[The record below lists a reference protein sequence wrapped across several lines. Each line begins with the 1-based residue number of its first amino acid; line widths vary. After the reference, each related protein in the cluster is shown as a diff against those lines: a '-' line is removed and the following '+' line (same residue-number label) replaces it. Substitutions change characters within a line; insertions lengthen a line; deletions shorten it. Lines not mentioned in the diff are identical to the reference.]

1 MKMSEFGD
9 VDDLFEELFRFAERL
24 LEQPLLTQ
32 PRARGTAPQP
42 VQSHEPDE
50 VIVGREDLA
59 YLLHAPGYDS
69 NDFLVSVSDDSIEVK
84 TNDFIRRKM
93 LGSMVHPESA
103 VTIYRNG
110 VLSVRMKRMRIRIG
124 IIMRRN
130 IRKSIHEWP
139 V

>member
-1 MKMSEFGD
+1 MRMSEFGD

-24 LEQPLLTQ
+24 MEQPLLPQ
-32 PRARGTAPQP
+32 PPVGGTAPKPMQRN
-42 VQSHEPDE
+42 EPDE
-50 VIVGREDLA
+50 VIVGREEVA

-69 NDFLVSVSDDSIEVK
+69 NDFLVSVYDDSIEVK

-110 VLSVRMKRMRIRIG
+110 VLSARMKRRDA
-124 IIMRRN
+124 
-130 IRKSIHEWP
+130 
-139 V
+139 

>member
-9 VDDLFEELFRFAERL
+9 VDDRFEELFRFAERL
-24 LEQPLLTQ
+24 LEQPLLTR
-32 PRARGTAPQP
+32 PTARGTELQP

-50 VIVGREDLA
+50 LIVGREEVA

-110 VLSVRMKRMRIRIG
+110 VLSVRMKRRD
-124 IIMRRN
+124 
-130 IRKSIHEWP
+130 E
-139 V
+139 

>member
-24 LEQPLLTQ
+24 LERPPLRQPQ
-32 PRARGTAPQP
+32 ARGSKLQP

-50 VIVGREDLA
+50 VIVGRKEVA

-69 NDFLVSVSDDSIEVK
+69 NDFLVSLSDDSIEVK

-93 LGSMVHPESA
+93 LGSMVYPESA
-103 VTIYRNG
+103 VTTYRNG
-110 VLSVRMKRMRIRIG
+110 VLSVRMKRRDA
-124 IIMRRN
+124 
-130 IRKSIHEWP
+130 
-139 V
+139 

>member
-24 LEQPLLTQ
+24 LEQPLLRQ
-32 PRARGTAPQP
+32 PRARGSGLQP
-42 VQSHEPDE
+42 VQSHE
-50 VIVGREDLA
+50 VIVGREEVA

-69 NDFLVSVSDDSIEVK
+69 HDFLVSVSDDSIEVK

-93 LGSMVHPESA
+93 LGSTVHPESA

-110 VLSVRMKRMRIRIG
+110 VLSVRMKRRDA
-124 IIMRRN
+124 
-130 IRKSIHEWP
+130 
-139 V
+139 

>member
-24 LEQPLLTQ
+24 LEQPLLRQ
-32 PRARGTAPQP
+32 PRARGSGLQP
-42 VQSHEPDE
+42 VQSHESDE
-50 VIVGREDLA
+50 VIVGREEVA

-69 NDFLVSVSDDSIEVK
+69 NDFLVSLSDDSIEVK

-93 LGSMVHPESA
+93 LGSTVHPESA

-110 VLSVRMKRMRIRIG
+110 VLSVRMKRRDA
-124 IIMRRN
+124 
-130 IRKSIHEWP
+130 
-139 V
+139 